1 MEFFSLAAQIKTNK
15 VFLSIVKIFRKHQ
28 KLLTVFFLVVMLLIS
43 LLIIGCKTQKE
54 PVRIHEHEAKTI
66 EDAKELSGEKYGYIK
81 NIFQKE
87 GNYFASIVFLDY
99 QLKSKEDGLKQKKSS
114 RQFPDSFEVLELPD
128 AYFISLKGKIPEV
141 FMIDKSVRIVMQ
153 TLNYDSTGNF
163 KFGENVHLNKF
174 MTLFSTKEF
183 TRYKKTP
190 FKISISKNEINSIT
204 EQYLQ

>member
-1 MEFFSLAAQIKTNK
+1 MTLITVEF
-15 VFLSIVKIFRKHQ
+15 
-28 KLLTVFFLVVMLLIS
+28 
-43 LLIIGCKTQKE
+43 IGCKNEKK
-54 PVRIHEHEAKTI
+54 PIPINEHEKKNGD
-66 EDAKELSGEKYGYIK
+66 DAKELGGEKYGYLK
-81 NIFQKE
+81 NIFQVE
-87 GNYFASIVFLDY
+87 GSYFASIVFLDY